1 MVFDA
6 AHHERGVAFADLRDK
21 HSDGKAAL
29 SARVT
34 GGEAGTI
41 IQFAS
46 RGKNPFLGLTWNGV
60 SYRSTI
66 ENQRNCCGR
75 QSEMF

>member
-6 AHHERGVAFADLRDK
+6 AHYEGRVALADLRDK
-21 HSDGKAAL
+21 HSHGKAAL
-29 SARVT
+29 GARVT
-34 GGEAGTI
+34 GGETGTV

-66 ENQRNCCGR
+66 ENQRNCRGR
-75 QSEMF
+75 QSEMV